1 MSDGF
6 TAALDALERSGHLSA
21 RYAEP
26 FVAFLP
32 VTGAAISTLGGVLGN
47 ETISASD
54 GHAARLDEAQFD
66 VGEGPCWDA
75 LRSAAP
81 IAEPS
86 LRTEGALRWPA
97 FAAAVRGEP
106 VSSIFAFPLIVG
118 PLKIGAVDLYSQDPV
133 ALGVGD
139 TQRAEALAEVVG
151 RHILRVALTTAS
163 ADDDADLNPRTR
175 RTVHQATGVV
185 LAQLAIS
192 PDDALVMI
200 QAHAFANGRSV
211 MEVAGEIVD
220 GRLRFR
226 RHLGRIEVAP

>member
-54 GHAARLDEAQFD
+54 AHAARLDEAQFD